1 MKEKLGIYIHIP
13 FCKRKCDYCDFTSF
27 CNKEKLVEKYI
38 ETLKKEMIIDSTK
51 VKHRIIDT
59 IYIGGGTP
67 SYVDCK
73 KIEELINCLNK
84 NYEIDTKCEITIEL
98 NPGTITKEKL
108 ENYKKCGINRLSIG
122 LQSINNTLLKEIG
135 RIHTYEEFLKNYEL
149 AKDIGF
155 KNINIDLMLGLPN
168 QTEEILKQSIENV
181 VYLNPEHISIYSL
194 IVEKDTK
201 LYKRIQNKEIVL
213 PSEEIERNM
222 YWNTKYIL
230 EKNDYIHYEI
240 SNFTKKGYESK
251 HNMNCWE
258 QKEYLGFGVSA
269 HSYFNKTRY
278 CNTQNIEKYINNI
291 GVELDNN
298 KTCRIVNEIQIKE
311 DEQKE
316 YMMLGLRKIQG
327 VSISKFKNKFIQNP
341 IYLYRKELDKL
352 AKKNLIEIDVDN
364 IKLTNKGIDFAN
376 LVWEEFV

>member
-1 MKEKLGIYIHIP
+1 
-13 FCKRKCDYCDFTSF
+13 
-27 CNKEKLVEKYI
+27 
-38 ETLKKEMIIDSTK
+38 
-51 VKHRIIDT
+51 
-59 IYIGGGTP
+59 
-67 SYVDCK
+67 
-73 KIEELINCLNK
+73 
-84 NYEIDTKCEITIEL
+84 
-98 NPGTITKEKL
+98 
-108 ENYKKCGINRLSIG
+108 
-122 LQSINNTLLKEIG
+122 
-135 RIHTYEEFLKNYEL
+135 
-149 AKDIGF
+149 
-155 KNINIDLMLGLPN
+155 
-168 QTEEILKQSIENV
+168 
-181 VYLNPEHISIYSL
+181 
-194 IVEKDTK
+194 
-201 LYKRIQNKEIVL
+201 
-213 PSEEIERNM
+213 
-222 YWNTKYIL
+222 
-230 EKNDYIHYEI
+230 
-240 SNFTKKGYESK
+240 
-251 HNMNCWE
+251 MNCWE